1 VKEMIGKLAVGAAA
15 VALVA
20 GGVMPG
26 ATAPV
31 AAGPVVYPTI
41 TSVDF
46 VWYPPDSTGY
56 CHHVT
61 TATLNTTVTKTT
73 ATISAR
79 QAVTSLPDGLFYM
92 WRSFKVGTN
101 STQFSWGQCPDGYT
115 VTQVRVDLFK
125 QGAKT
130 PYNSVVKQLPGYTC
144 PLR

>member
-1 VKEMIGKLAVGAAA
+1 MIGKLAVGAAA

-20 GGVMPG
+20 GGVIPG

-41 TSVDF
+41 TNVTF

-61 TATLNTTVTKTT
+61 TATLNTAVTKTT
-73 ATISAR
+73 ASISAR
-79 QAVTSLPDGLFYM
+79 QTVTSLPDGLFYM
-92 WRSFKVGTN
+92 WRSFKVGAN

-115 VTQVRVDLFK
+115 VTQVRVELFK
-125 QGAKT
+125 QGAKA